1 MLQMVVKALASLL
14 LHFTTV
20 YLFYCGKRLLDRSF
34 LPWNQTSNATD
45 MSTMYPYANHHTI
58 PSAFIH

>member
-1 MLQMVVKALASLL
+1 MLHAGDHANGRRTEELVRRAANGREGSASLL

-34 LPWNQTSNATD
+34 LP
-45 MSTMYPYANHHTI
+45 
-58 PSAFIH
+58 